1 MPIPRS
7 GKEKPDLVH
16 EPYWSDGTATLY
28 TGEADDVLAAEL
40 PTGSVDCVMTQPPD
54 LESDG
59 IADYIDRLRHVFA
72 AARRVLA
79 DDATAWLALRDRFGD
94 PGGLSASGRHARRS
108 HDLARRGPGD
118 SPHGR
123 DTRSL
128 LGIPWRVA
136 AGLQDDGWLIRDA
149 IVWPDQAARSK
160 PAPGCTAT
168 TCKLIFLL
176 AKQPNYWFD
185 PGPMP
190 QTPSGPG
197 RRTQASRPVEAARW
211 CIAAGCRPG
220 GVVLD
225 LFCSTAASGTAAVR
239 LGRRFIGIAS
249 DAAACNRIRAELS
262 HELSHDSQD
271 RG

>member
-1 MPIPRS
+1 
-7 GKEKPDLVH
+7 VQQ
-16 EPYWSDGTATLY
+16 PYWSDGTATLY
-28 TGEADDVLAAEL
+28 TGQAGGTLAEL
-40 PTGSVDCVMTQPPD
+40 PAGSVDCVVTQPPD
-54 LESDG
+54 LESDR
-59 IADYIDRLRHVFA
+59 IAAYVDRLRHVFA

-79 DDATAWLALRDRFGD
+79 GDATAWLALRDRFGD
-94 PGGLSASGRHARRS
+94 PGSPGASGRHARS
-108 HDLARRGPGD
+108 HDQTRRDLGD
-118 SPHGR
+118 RPHDW

-136 AGLQDDGWLIRDA
+136 AGLHDDGWLIRDA
-149 IVWPDQAARSK
+149 FVWPDQAAGPE

-176 AKQPNYWFD
+176 VKQPNYWFH
-185 PGPMP
+185 PGPIP
-190 QTPSGPG
+190 QTPRGPD
-197 RRTQASRPVEAARW
+197 RRTQTSRPVEAARW

-225 LFCSTAASGTAAVR
+225 MFCSTAASGTAAVR
-239 LGRRFIGIAS
+239 LGRRFIGIAP

-262 HELSHDSQD
+262 HELSHDSRD